1 MLVLLPTIVKLIHCS
16 SIPFFSLLM
25 SMKGATLRRVA
36 GMDAVLV
43 AAFSFR
49 MNADLCKSG
58 YRGAFRVGK
67 RLHQGF
73 RCFFVLAAVSL
84 PVPPLKADAPT
95 LPNRFFYPVL
105 TLRVSAYLRL
115 RACEHRRY
123 ARPLLISSYI
133 SRCCPTG
140 AASAGVDDAAR
151 HLPGKGCSAAR
162 MGVGLLGQ
170 IDLSKQEV
178 QRCPHG
184 GGTCLVTRH
193 FCAKLAVQAFCSS
206 PPGEFLIF
214 PLALSGA
221 YSAALGW
228 LCRQGAGR
236 FAPFRCAH
244 PGRRQ
249 PRGSFALRGWPGG
262 MTTAGDFI

>member
-1 MLVLLPTIVKLIHCS
+1 
-16 SIPFFSLLM
+16 M

-105 TLRVSAYLRL
+105 TFAGFGIPALASL
-115 RACEHRRY
+115 RASQVCQT
-123 ARPLLISSYI
+123 PL
-133 SRCCPTG
+133 
-140 AASAGVDDAAR
+140 D
-151 HLPGKGCSAAR
+151 
-162 MGVGLLGQ
+162 
-170 IDLSKQEV
+170 
-178 QRCPHG
+178 
-184 GGTCLVTRH
+184 
-193 FCAKLAVQAFCSS
+193 
-206 PPGEFLIF
+206 
-214 PLALSGA
+214 
-221 YSAALGW
+221 
-228 LCRQGAGR
+228 
-236 FAPFRCAH
+236 
-244 PGRRQ
+244 
-249 PRGSFALRGWPGG
+249 
-262 MTTAGDFI
+262 